1 LLPPT
6 PATLFRPVALG
17 VVLAFFFKTSMEYA
31 QTLQPSFRTAFA
43 CAFLIVISLFYMN
56 SAPARTFVYFA
67 F

>member
-1 LLPPT
+1 
-6 PATLFRPVALG
+6 VALG

-56 SAPARTFVYFA
+56 SAPARSFVYFA